1 MGDAPG
7 MSANDSKHAR
17 WARFR
22 FSVIGSLLA
31 APPARGE
38 LAAELN
44 RLSQQAWRHPI
55 TGVLVHFGRS
65 TIERWLYQARETE
78 DPLARLRRRVR
89 KDAGGH
95 PSLSARLRQVLVV
108 QYRAHPSWSVKLHTD
123 NLIALAKHE
132 PLLGPVPSVDSVRR
146 YLKAQGLER
155 TRRRR
160 GPRAP
165 GSRDPLVPR
174 EVRSYEAEYVH
185 GLWHADVH
193 HGSHKVL
200 TQDGSWQT
208 PKLLG
213 VLDDCSR
220 LVCHLQWYLDET
232 TASFV
237 HGLSQAIQKRGL
249 PRALM
254 TDNGPAMLADETR
267 MGLERLGIV
276 HETTLP
282 YSPHQNAKQE
292 VLWAQVEGRLLAMLE
307 GVEPLTLSL
316 LNEST
321 QAWVEGD
328 YHHQLHSELG
338 MTPLARFRKGPDVG
352 RESPSSEALRQ
363 AFRTEVTRLQR
374 RSDGTVSIEGRRF
387 ELPSR
392 YRQLTRVRIRY
403 ARWDLRTVDLVDAN
417 TGQILCALLPQD
429 KARNADGR
437 RRTLEP
443 AVGRA
448 SVANEQPPAPAGMAP
463 LLRELMA
470 EFAATG
476 RPAAYLPRDPD
487 PGPKETGE

>member
-7 MSANDSKHAR
+7 MRANDSKHAR

-38 LAAELN
+38 LAAELK

-165 GSRDPLVPR
+165 GTRDPLVPR

-232 TASFV
+232 AATFV
-237 HGLSQAIQKRGL
+237 HGLCQAIQKRGL

-254 TDNGPAMLADETR
+254 TDNGPAMLAAETR
-267 MGLERLGIV
+267 AGLEQLGIV

-307 GVEPLTLSL
+307 GVDKLSL
-316 LNEST
+316 ALLNDAT

-328 YHHQLHSELG
+328 YHRQLHAELG
-338 MTPLARFRKGPDVG
+338 MTPLARFRQGPDVG
-352 RESPSSEALRQ
+352 RESPSSDALRQ
-363 AFRTEVTRLQR
+363 AFRAEVTRTQR
-374 RSDGTVSIEGRRF
+374 RSDGTVSVCGCRF

-392 YRQLTRVRIRY
+392 YRQLTRVRVRY
-403 ARWDLRTVDLVDAN
+403 ARWDLRTVDLVDAH
-417 TGQILCALLPQD
+417 TGEILCALFPQD
-429 KARNADGR
+429 KTRNADGR

-443 AVGRA
+443 RPGAAEVSDSA
-448 SVANEQPPAPAGMAP
+448 PHAPAGMAP
-463 LLRELMA
+463 LLRALMA

-476 RPAAYLPRDPD
+476 RPAAYLPREPD
-487 PGPKETGE
+487 PGPKETDE

>member
-1 MGDAPG
+1 
-7 MSANDSKHAR
+7 MSTNDSKHAR

-22 FSVIGSLLA
+22 FSVIGRLLA

-55 TGVLVHFGRS
+55 SGALVRFGRS
-65 TIERWLYQARETE
+65 TIERWLYRARGAQ
-78 DPLARLRRRVR
+78 DPITRLRRQVR
-89 KDAGGH
+89 KDAGAQ
-95 PSLSARLRQVLVV
+95 PSLGAGLRRVLVA
-108 QYRAHPSWSVKLHTD
+108 QYHEHSSWSVKLHTD
-123 NLIALAKHE
+123 NLAALARQE
-132 PLLGPVPSVDSVRR
+132 PKLAPVPSVDTIRR

-155 TRRRR
+155 ARRRR

-165 GSRDPLVPR
+165 GARDPLTPR

-200 TQDGSWQT
+200 THDGSWQT

-307 GVEPLTLSL
+307 GVEPLSLSL
-316 LNEST
+316 LNEAT
-321 QAWVEGD
+321 QSWVEGD
-328 YHHQLHSELG
+328 YHQQTHSELG

-363 AFRTEVTRLQR
+363 VFRTEVTRVQR
-374 RSDGTVSIEGRRF
+374 RGDGTISIEGRRF

-392 YRQLTRVRIRY
+392 YRQLTRVRVRF
-403 ARWDLRTVDLVDAN
+403 ARWDLRTIDLVDAN
-417 TGQILCALLPQD
+417 TGQILCALLPLD
-429 KARNADGR
+429 KVRNAEGR

-443 AVGRA
+443 AVGRPRVTDP
-448 SVANEQPPAPAGMAP
+448 SVANEQPLAASGMAP

-487 PGPKETGE
+487 QGPKETDE

>member
-1 MGDAPG
+1 MASKD
-7 MSANDSKHAR
+7 DSKHVR

-22 FSVIGSLLA
+22 FSVIGRLLA
-31 APPARGE
+31 APPTRGE

-44 RLSQQAWRHPI
+44 RLSLQAWRHPI
-55 TGVLVHFGRS
+55 TGALVRFGRS
-65 TIERWLYQARETE
+65 TIERWFYQARGAQ
-78 DPLARLRRRVR
+78 DPITRLRRQVR
-89 KDAGGH
+89 KDAGAQ
-95 PSLSARLRQVLVV
+95 PSLSVLLRQVLVA
-108 QYRAHPSWSVKLHTD
+108 QYREHSSWSAKLHTD
-123 NLIALAKHE
+123 NLAALARKE
-132 PLLGPVPSVDSVRR
+132 PSLAPVPSVDTVRR

-165 GSRDPLVPR
+165 GTRDPLVPR

-200 TQDGSWQT
+200 TPDGSWQT

-220 LVCHLQWYLDET
+220 LICHLQWYIDET

-267 MGLERLGIV
+267 GGLELLGIL

-307 GVEPLTLSL
+307 GVEPLSLSL
-316 LNEST
+316 LNDAT

-328 YHHQLHSELG
+328 YHQQIHSELG

-363 AFRTEVTRLQR
+363 AFRTEVSRVQR
-374 RSDGTVSIEGRRF
+374 RGDGTVSIEGRRF

-392 YRQLTRVRIRY
+392 YRQLTRVRLRY
-403 ARWDLRTVDLVDAN
+403 ARWDLRSVDLVDAN
-417 TGQILCALLPQD
+417 TGQILCALFPQD
-429 KARNADGR
+429 KVRNADGR
-437 RRTLEP
+437 RRTIEP
-443 AVGRA
+443 VAGRA
-448 SVANEQPPAPAGMAP
+448 GAPDQRVANEPPHAASGMAP

-476 RPAAYLPRDPD
+476 RPAAYLPHDPNN
-487 PGPKETGE
+487 GPKETNR